1 MFYFLTIFCR
11 DINPDVEFE
20 AYNYNITLLEN
31 FKHFLCRIRWVN
43 FNMFK
48 IVKNLKNSFRLAWEN
63 SRHLVILPLV
73 SPPNNIWEM
82 STEIPYGWS
91 ITTQIWVVLLIGCT
105 AWEIWFNQSEA
116 LPRSR
121 VVTRHQ
127 HGFLHSFLRHHL
139 AGKPVVGS
147 PNVSCFLRLP
157 SDKHFT
163 NFAQLSSPCCL
174 LVYH

>member
-48 IVKNLKNSFRLAWEN
+48 IAKNLKNSFRLAWEN

-91 ITTQIWVVLLIGCT
+91 ITTQIWVVLLIGCA
-105 AWEIWFNQSEA
+105 AWEIWFNQSWISA
-116 LPRSR
+116 LVSQTSFGGETSCR
-121 VVTRHQ
+121 VAKCQLFSQATFRQAFHKFCAAV
-127 HGFLHSFLRHHL
+127 LSL
-139 AGKPVVGS
+139 
-147 PNVSCFLRLP
+147 LP
-157 SDKHFT
+157 
-163 NFAQLSSPCCL
+163 ACLPLS
-174 LVYH
+174 